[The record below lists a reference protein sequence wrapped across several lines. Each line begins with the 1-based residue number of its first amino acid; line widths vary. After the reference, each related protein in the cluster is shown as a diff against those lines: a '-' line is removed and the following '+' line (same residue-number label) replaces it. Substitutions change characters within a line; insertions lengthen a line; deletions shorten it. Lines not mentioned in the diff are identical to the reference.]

1 MDYITSITTAGIELT
16 STINVNNGITIT
28 STPPFLLNYEVIK
41 KKLKLNMTRRKKLL
55 LKY

>member
-1 MDYITSITTAGIELT
+1 MDHITSITTAGIELT